1 MQVKETLL
9 QKCLEVEKTAK
20 EQAADNVILDRVS
33 KVNILI
39 SGILGITINLFSV
52 GLERVIC
59 INMFMATFM
68 ALPVQLNFDIIY
80 IL

>member
-52 GLERVIC
+52 GIERVIC
-59 INMFMATFM
+59 INMFMA
-68 ALPVQLNFDIIY
+68 LPVQFNFEIY
-80 IL
+80 IFSR